1 MLHVPPGGLAWDW
14 VNRKLYWTDA
24 TDNDIEVLD
33 PVTTQRKVLVSTGN
47 ATNPQAIVV
56 DPKFK

>member
-1 MLHVPPGGLAWDW
+1 MLHVHAGGLAWDW

-33 PVTTQRKVLVSTGN
+33 PLTTQRKVLLSTGN
-47 ATNPQAIVV
+47 GTDPWAIVV
-56 DPKFK
+56 DPQFK

>member
-1 MLHVPPGGLAWDW
+1 MLHVPAGGLAWDW

-33 PVTTQRKVLVSTGN
+33 PLTAQRKVLLSTGN
-47 ATNPQAIVV
+47 GTDPWAIVV
-56 DPKFK
+56 DPQFK

>member
-1 MLHVPPGGLAWDW
+1 MLHVPAGGLAWDW

-33 PVTTQRKVLVSTGN
+33 PLTTQRKVLLSTGN
-47 ATNPQAIVV
+47 GTDPWAIVV
-56 DPKFK
+56 DPQFK